1 MLLRGTYKQIVH
13 AAWTNNH
20 IKSSLIELM
29 IKDVE
34 KDSTK
39 LCSKKNPS
47 ILRTTDKQC
56 MLSFSMEKV
65 SDEIKERA
73 PIFHSVLS
81 AASINSRS
89 KATKE
94 KSHFGPTA
102 MAAAVCLKSRSRYMT
117 ANTLARLGPLKLTT
131 SHTYVYKKLD
141 EFGIDYYDHILESVK
156 RQGEFL
162 KQQQEQKTSVNPE
175 LAKSHQNR
183 NLIVPD
189 VGRKLVFDNMD
200 YRHEVHYM
208 TEEHQSVDNHCATVM
223 AVENH
228 VSGSHFSGVL
238 NWKMTNAFHLIVTMI
253 NNERTTLFW
262 VGVL

>member
-1 MLLRGTYKQIVH
+1 VPIESDAPKTSTPIGKFPRNSQAVELPFSPICTKKTGNVSTEKVQQTTKHVDVTVNVKWPSKNAQRNLPNDLESLGKMLH

-20 IKSSLIELM
+20 IKRSLIELM

-34 KDSTK
+34 KEATK

-47 ILRTTDKQC
+47 ILRTTDKQS

-94 KSHFGPTA
+94 KSHFGPIA

-117 ANTLARLGPLKLTT
+117 VVQLPVTVFLYHSNWMVGCLLLFPLL
-131 SHTYVYKKLD
+131 
-141 EFGIDYYDHILESVK
+141 IIII
-156 RQGEFL
+156 
-162 KQQQEQKTSVNPE
+162 NP
-175 LAKSHQNR
+175 L
-183 NLIVPD
+183 
-189 VGRKLVFDNMD
+189 
-200 YRHEVHYM
+200 
-208 TEEHQSVDNHCATVM
+208 
-223 AVENH
+223 
-228 VSGSHFSGVL
+228 SGSVP
-238 NWKMTNAFHLIVTMI
+238 
-253 NNERTTLFW
+253 
-262 VGVL
+262 